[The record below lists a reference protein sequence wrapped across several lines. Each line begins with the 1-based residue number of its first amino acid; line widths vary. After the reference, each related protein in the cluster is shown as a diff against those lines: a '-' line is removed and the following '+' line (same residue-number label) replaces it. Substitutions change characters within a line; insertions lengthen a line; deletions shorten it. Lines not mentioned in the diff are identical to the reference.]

1 MGCIYSYLFSTTNYK
16 IIMFGVDTAGKTS
29 IIRFLKN
36 RIGDKSD
43 TSNFPYFSP
52 KLNYKGL
59 LSIIRIDIGCCDG
72 PRGVWGETRKQ
83 MNQAFKNAKGI
94 IFAIDSSD
102 RYRLDKDFM
111 DDFNY
116 ILSHKD
122 LKNFPALILVNKQD
136 SDRALS
142 LEEIIKKIE
151 IEKFK
156 EKIWLALGTSLITG
170 GEGIEEGLDWMISI
184 LNKSNIK

>member
-1 MGCIYSYLFSTTNYK
+1 MGSFYSYLFPTTNYK
-16 IIMFGVDTAGKTS
+16 IIMFGLDAAGKTS

-36 RIGDKSD
+36 RIGDKSNTPYD
-43 TSNFPYFSP
+43 PYFTP

-59 LSIIRIDIGCCDG
+59 LSIIKIDIGCCDG
-72 PRGVWGETRKQ
+72 PRGAWGTTREK

-94 IFAIDSSD
+94 IFVIDSHD
-102 RYRLDKDFM
+102 NDRLDEDFM

-116 ILSHKD
+116 ILCHED
-122 LKNFPALILVNKQD
+122 LKNLPVLIMANKQD
-136 SDRALS
+136 LDSALS

-156 EKIWLALGTSLITG
+156 DKIWLALGTSIIT